1 MTGIAIWCDAPDR
14 RTKKFSGASDASLA
28 IRSRVAALSFVFEV
42 FEGERLPVGG
52 KQIGY

>member
-1 MTGIAIWCDAPDR
+1 MR
-14 RTKKFSGASDASLA
+14 RAGARREVRGASDANLA

-42 FEGERLPVGG
+42 FESERLPVGG